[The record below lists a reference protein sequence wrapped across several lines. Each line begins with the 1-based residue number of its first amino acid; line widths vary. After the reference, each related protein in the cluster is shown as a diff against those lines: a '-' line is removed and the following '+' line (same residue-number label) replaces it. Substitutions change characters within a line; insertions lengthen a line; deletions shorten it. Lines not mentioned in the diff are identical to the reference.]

1 MSGRVKQFQHIA
13 ERYIFPVL
21 LFLYPFVG
29 LLRDFSVRDG
39 GYSLSYFQYGTQ
51 MDPMW
56 YLSTFLANVT
66 GHVLTKL
73 PFGGTWLGMN
83 VYTTLPVCAMALMA
97 YYLLR
102 RFELPGW
109 MIFLGEWIA
118 ISLCWCPRVI
128 LYNYLTYLL
137 FTAGTLSLLR
147 GLVSEKHTMPLLFL
161 AGVCLGCNVHVRFPN
176 IMECLMIVTVIGYGV
191 WTRRGAAGILK
202 QCVLCVA
209 GYAAGFLVPYTAIRL
224 RYGNSAYP
232 EMISSL
238 MGLTEEAEN
247 HGIAGMVTSILGAY
261 GRTLSHMAV
270 LLPCIAAGVVMFV
283 WKKERYLTAKRLLF
297 VAGAV
302 VLIVFY
308 FKTGVFTF
316 NYWYYDCMFQA
327 AMMFVIF
334 ALLLFALDI
343 AGLFGGHAQERLL
356 SLAAV
361 VIIAV
366 TPLGSDNYTYPVLNH
381 LFLVAPAAIGTFR
394 RAQRRTLKLTNRE
407 AHFTW
412 GSMIAAL
419 ALVLLI
425 QGTVFRAVFVYG
437 GEKDTRFDT
446 RITGVPKAAGMYT
459 TGEEAERLE
468 RLQAYLAQE
477 NLAGTKTL
485 FFGDIPGCAWLFDL
499 PPAIFT
505 TWPDLDS
512 NATERF
518 DEALTELTEMPL
530 ILISEERIGALHA
543 ERKAVLLQNFLLQNA
558 YDKIYDDAVLELYE
572 PRGAG
577 GQEVTP

>member
-1 MSGRVKQFQHIA
+1 MIA
-13 ERYIFPVL
+13 FFRKYQPVLERYLFPLL
-21 LFLYPFVG
+21 LFAWPFMG
-29 LLRDFSVRDG
+29 LFRDFDLRDA
-39 GYSLSYFQYGTQ
+39 GYSLSYFQYGTE

-66 GHVLTKL
+66 GRLFTLL
-73 PFGGTWLGMN
+73 PFGGTWAGMN
-83 VYTTLPVCAMALMA
+83 FYATLPVCVTALLA

-118 ISLCWCPRVI
+118 ESLCWCPRVI

-137 FTAGTLSLLR
+137 FAAGTLALLH
-147 GLVSEKHTMPLLFL
+147 GIVSERRDARLLFL
-161 AGVCLGCNVHVRFPN
+161 AGVLLGCNVHVRFPN
-176 IMECLMIVTVIGYGV
+176 LMESLLIVTVIAYGI
-191 WTRRGAAGILK
+191 WTKQRAAVVLK
-202 QCVLCVA
+202 RCAFCVA
-209 GYAAGFLVPYTAIRL
+209 GYAAGFLVPYIFLRIRFGGGA
-224 RYGNSAYP
+224 YG
-232 EMISSL
+232 EMIASL
-238 MGLTEEAEN
+238 MGLSAEN
-247 HGIAGMVTSILGAY
+247 ELHAPGGMLTLILNAY
-261 GRTLSHMAV
+261 GRTLSHMMI
-270 LLPCIAAGVVMFV
+270 LLPCMAAGAVMFV
-283 WKKERYLTAKRLLF
+283 WKKEKYLTVKRLLF

-446 RITGVPKAAGMYT
+446 RITGIPKAAGMYT

-468 RLQAYLAQE
+468 RLQTYLTQE

-543 ERKAVLLQNFLLQNA
+543 ERKAVLLQSFLLQHA
-558 YDKIYDDAVLELYE
+558 YDKIYDDGVLKLYE
-572 PRGAG
+572 HRGAR
-577 GQEVTP
+577 GQGVTP